1 MSFSVQASQGCA
13 STPAGLV
20 SKWAAEGS
28 AADAA
33 GGNAGTLINS
43 PSFGAGEVGQ
53 AFHFDGA
60 SQYVKLA
67 NSASLNPAGSFS
79 IEAWINYTGISAG
92 QSTIMGKWGGTG
104 DYDSQRSYVFQ
115 ALTNGSFIFAIAD
128 AARQGDGAFQT
139 FLTPAHVLPFNAW
152 THVAAVY
159 DQSTGTR
166 RIYVNGV
173 NVASRTDAPITV
185 LNSIANAGI
194 GAYLLSS
201 TTPTEFL
208 TGSWTRCPSTAGP

>member
-1 MSFSVQASQGCA
+1 MPATSYLGADSFTFKVNNGYNDSAPATVSFSVQASQGCA

-67 NSASLNPAGSFS
+67 NSASL
-79 IEAWINYTGISAG
+79 TRG
-92 QSTIMGKWGGTG
+92 QLF
-104 DYDSQRSYVFQ
+104 D
-115 ALTNGSFIFAIAD
+115 
-128 AARQGDGAFQT
+128 
-139 FLTPAHVLPFNAW
+139 
-152 THVAAVY
+152 
-159 DQSTGTR
+159 
-166 RIYVNGV
+166 
-173 NVASRTDAPITV
+173 
-185 LNSIANAGI
+185 
-194 GAYLLSS
+194 
-201 TTPTEFL
+201 
-208 TGSWTRCPSTAGP
+208 